1 MTRITIRVTTTQEIL
16 DSLAKEE
23 NQEVLALEW
32 RNVVYE
38 ATEISPKD
46 VEVLWQ
52 SYAGAPNAVPMTL
65 TVDFVKG
72 TIVHNFDVLSFSL
85 HSGLVRALLRE
96 KVPRMK
102 IIIAGGLVADREV
115 EN

>member
-1 MTRITIRVTTTQEIL
+1 MTIRVVTTQEIL
-16 DSLAKEE
+16 NSLAQEDR
-23 NQEVLALEW
+23 EVLALEW

-38 ATEISPKD
+38 TTEISPED

-52 SYAGAPNAVPMTL
+52 SYAGAPSEVPMTL

-85 HSGLVRALLRE
+85 RSGLVRALLRE

-102 IIIAGGLVADREV
+102 IMFAGGLVADREV